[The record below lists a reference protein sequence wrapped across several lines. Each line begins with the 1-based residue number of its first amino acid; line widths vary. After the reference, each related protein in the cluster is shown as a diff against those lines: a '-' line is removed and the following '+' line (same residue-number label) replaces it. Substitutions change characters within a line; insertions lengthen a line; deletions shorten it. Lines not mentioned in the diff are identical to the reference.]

1 MYLRTRITSLTIAIG
16 LVPMIILGLIGFWVG
31 RVELQK
37 FIRERLSGVNATKK
51 AHVIEMYEEMEAK
64 TLTLSTSDLI
74 RKQAPFITSDALL
87 RTSSAYERATSA
99 IAQELTLT
107 RQVRDFDDI
116 KILSPK
122 GVVAYVNNQKYSKD
136 LGTLGNDDIKASFQR
151 GTAGINF
158 SAPTSDLA
166 EENGIEEI
174 LISAPI
180 KNTDGQF
187 LGVILIEA
195 ELSGIVEEVLDAT
208 GLSRTG
214 ETVLVY
220 NDNFSALV
228 ITPLKFEPNAALTK
242 RIAFDAG
249 NGTGLQKAAKGET
262 GSGVTTDYRGVK
274 VMATWD
280 NIPELGWGIET
291 KIDYTEAM
299 SSLDRVLLYGRWGS
313 LASLILLFLL
323 SEYVVGIFV
332 SSRVK
337 KLRRA
342 AQALADGKPA
352 TIEPQLMQEH
362 DELGELAIALH
373 NLSRTSQHGASATA
387 DIPSESPKHHH

>member
-64 TLTLSTSDLI
+64 ALALSTSDLI
-74 RKQAPFITSDALL
+74 RKQVPFITSDALL

-116 KILSPK
+116 KILTPK

-151 GTAGINF
+151 GTAGLNF
-158 SAPTSDLA
+158 SAPISDLA

-187 LGVILIEA
+187 LGVLLIEA
-195 ELSGIVEEVLDAT
+195 ELSEIVEEILDAT

-242 RIAFDAG
+242 RIAFDAE

-262 GSGVTTDYRGVK
+262 GSGVTIDYRGVK

-280 NIPELGWGIET
+280 TIPELGWGIET
-291 KIDYTEAM
+291 KIDYAEAM

-323 SEYVVGIFV
+323 SEYVVGFFV

-352 TIEPQLMQEH
+352 TIEPRLMQEH

-373 NLSRTSQHGASATA
+373 NLSRTSQHGTSATA
-387 DIPSESPKHHH
+387 DVPSESPKHHH